1 MPSKVIENRKK
12 EIQNEEKAALNE
24 KHIKIEELRLLLL
37 YKIKNAINNK
47 MRNIYIGNQSYVFE
61 AIAKDNGLFDK
72 LITQSSIKYECFDY
86 YGSVSPMTSS
96 INLKT
101 IDKDTNYLERISLI
115 P

>member
-1 MPSKVIENRKK
+1 
-12 EIQNEEKAALNE
+12 
-24 KHIKIEELRLLLL
+24 
-37 YKIKNAINNK
+37 

-96 INLKT
+96 INLK
-101 IDKDTNYLERISLI
+101 R
-115 P
+115 